1 LTPASA
7 ITIMGCTSVARD
19 DQLFKVLEC
28 TYLKRDVQ
36 RMGYRTHPVQKTSR
50 TKDIPYKRHLVQK
63 TSRTE
68 HLLLHAGKN
77 AVVQET
83 RLNPG
88 PVELLHHMLNSGDQQ
103 SKDSRPS
110 SNPLLG
116 KHVKWKEE
124 FDMLNNWGSHVL
136 PLFVF
141 PSVCVCV
148 CY

>member
-1 LTPASA
+1 MHLFE
-7 ITIMGCTSVARD
+7 ARMRS
-19 DQLFKVLEC
+19 E
-28 TYLKRDVQ
+28 TYNAW
-36 RMGYRTHPVQKTSR
+36 RTEH
-50 TKDIPYKRHLVQK
+50 IPYKRHLVQK

-83 RLNPG
+83 RLNLG

-110 SNPLLG
+110 SSPLLG
-116 KHVKWKEE
+116 KRLKWKEE
-124 FDMLNNWGSHVL
+124 FDVLNNWGSHVL

-141 PSVCVCV
+141 PSITPWRLGQDFTAILVTIV
-148 CY
+148 